1 MSASYRSYDHHA
13 TDATFD
19 SVYETWSALQAE
31 CPIGRSDA
39 HGGMWVVTGYPETVS
54 VLRTP
59 EVFSSFPATLPS
71 FPQDTRMMPVE
82 MDPPDHQRY
91 RAPMAE
97 PFSPKRALAYEE
109 PLRRIVN
116 DLIDRFITDGECDA
130 FAAIAVPLPA
140 LLATI
145 FLGVPIEDGG
155 KLQAWIHTLVHETAT
170 RPEAAAESVQN
181 IYGYFGQLLAERA
194 GSEGDDLI
202 SVLLRAEVNGEPLPQ
217 DKLLGFSLFLLLAS
231 IDTSQKV
238 IGSMFWH
245 LANDPE
251 LRGKLA
257 ADSALLPGAVEE
269 FLRYYA
275 PVIDARRVTKDTEIG
290 GVEMKQGDRVL
301 LLLGAASRDERVFDH
316 AAEFDLDRPNNGKH
330 LAFGD
335 YIHKCLGIHIARV
348 ELRVLLEEFLR
359 RIPEFEPRPGASPL
373 WSNGQVQG
381 VVRAP
386 ITFPKGRVESGGAV
400 E

>member
-1 MSASYRSYDHHA
+1 MPASYRDYDHHA
-13 TDATFD
+13 TDATFE
-19 SVYETWSALQAE
+19 SIYETWGELQGQ

-54 VLRTP
+54 MLRNP

-97 PFSPKRALAYEE
+97 PFSPKRALTYEQ
-109 PLRRIVN
+109 PLRGIVN
-116 DLIDRFITDGECDA
+116 DLIDNFIDDGECDA
-130 FAAIAVPLPA
+130 FAALAVPLPA

-145 FLGVPIEDGG
+145 FLGVPIEDGE
-155 KLQAWIHTLVHETAT
+155 KLQVWIHTLVHETAT
-170 RPEAAAESVQN
+170 RPEAAAEAVQN

-194 GSEGDDLI
+194 GSDGDDLI
-202 SVLLRAEVNGEPLPQ
+202 SILLRAEVNGEPLPQ
-217 DKLLGFSLFLLLAS
+217 DQLLGFSLFLLLAS

-257 ADSALLPGAVEE
+257 ADPALVPAAVEE

-275 PVIDARRVTKDTEIG
+275 PVIDARRVTSDTEVG
-290 GVEMKQGDRVL
+290 GVEMKEGDRVL
-301 LLLGAASRDERVFDH
+301 LLLGAASRDERVFANADT
-316 AAEFDLDRPNNGKH
+316 FDLDRANNSKH

-348 ELRVLLEEFLR
+348 ELKVLLEEFLR
-359 RIPEFEPRPGASPL
+359 RIPDFEPQDGASPL

-386 ITFPKGRVESGGAV
+386 ITFPKGGVAG
-400 E
+400 

>member
-1 MSASYRSYDHHA
+1 MSATYRNYDHHA
-13 TDATFD
+13 TDATFE
-19 SVYETWSALQAE
+19 SVYETWGALQAE

-54 VLRTP
+54 MLRKP

-109 PLRRIVN
+109 PLRAIVN
-116 DLIDRFITDGECDA
+116 DLIDGFIEDGECDA

-145 FLGVPIEDGG
+145 FLGVPMEDGE
-155 KLQAWIHTLVHETAT
+155 KLQAWIHTLVHETAA

-181 IYGYFGQLLAERA
+181 IYGYFGQLLAERS
-194 GSEGDDLI
+194 GSAGDDLI
-202 SVLLRAEVNGEPLPQ
+202 SVLLRAQVNGQALSQ
-217 DKLLGFSLFLLLAS
+217 DQLLGFSLFLLLAS

-245 LANDPE
+245 LANNPE

-257 ADSALLPGAVEE
+257 ADPALLPGAVEE

-275 PVIDARRVTKDTEIG
+275 PVIDARRVTEDTTVG
-290 GVEMKQGDRVL
+290 GVEMKEGDRVL
-301 LLLGAASRDERVFDH
+301 LLLGAASRDERVFDN
-316 AAEFDLDRPNNGKH
+316 AGEFSLDRPNNSKH

-359 RIPEFEPRPGASPL
+359 RIPDFEPQDGASPL

-386 ITFPKGRVESGGAV
+386 IKFPTGSIESRGYVA
-400 E
+400 